1 MGIASVASKGLNYAG
16 RLLFDD
22 RFASK
27 VTSSIRAQGKYY
39 KKAGNG
45 KFFKFHNQV
54 GEAFT
59 RAEKV
64 TGNKGIFE
72 SFTTSLKNYK
82 GELSTLWK
90 SEKGIFSKLGGS
102 FKGLFKRAPL
112 IGTAL
117 MVAFEIPNI
126 IKATLDGGIINGA
139 VETAKSGGRLASSIA
154 CGAIGTAI
162 GGPLLGLVGFFV
174 GDKVGKLFVG
184 KSYSEKKEEQEMA
197 QAEQLAMV
205 QQMGGNPYGT
215 TMSPQ
220 QLMMMQQM
228 LSNGNMND
236 DFMAQAYFKQLQ
248 GNQQPQ
254 LNVQA

>member
-102 FKGLFKRAPL
+102 FKGLWKRAPL
-112 IGTAL
+112 VGTAL
-117 MVAFEIPNI
+117 MVGFEIPNI
-126 IKATLDGGIINGA
+126 VKATLDGGIINGA

-162 GGPLLGLVGFFV
+162 GGPIGGFVGFFV
-174 GDKVGKLFVG
+174 GDMIGKLFVG
-184 KSYSEKKEEQEMA
+184 KSYSEKKAKEQE
-197 QAEQLAMV
+197 QLTQV
-205 QQMGGNPYGT
+205 QQTAGGLANPYGT
-215 TMSPQ
+215 TMTPE
-220 QLMMMQQM
+220 QLIAMQQM
-228 LSNGNMND
+228 LNGGNMND

-248 GNQQPQ
+248 GDQQPQ